1 MNTPYEGHTFDPNSE
16 ISKHNKPYPFLV
28 NVNTLE
34 LFPGDRVDL
43 LDPNNPR
50 REPGLRAMEPDEWDA
65 FRTLTAEQFRQYL
78 WGKVNIRGNT
88 GPQHYYEQP
97 QAPKQ
102 EVTESFDLDDP
113 NETVAG
119 NLPPNVV
126 IAKPRASLN
135 VALGAIRA
143 DAPDKVDLPDPAE
156 PAPVP
161 SIAEALDAV
170 EAISDKT
177 ELVTLAGEMGV
188 DLDANAS
195 PAKIKAA
202 VKRKLV
208 AQHNEQL
215 AAAGA

>member
-1 MNTPYEGHTFDPNSE
+1 MKTPYEGHTFDPKAE
-16 ISKHNKPYPFLV
+16 ITKHNQPYPYLV

-50 REPGLRAMEPDEWDA
+50 REAGLRPIEPDEWKAKLTMSEPDFKAYLRSKTQGRDA
-65 FRTLTAEQFRQYL
+65 
-78 WGKVNIRGNT
+78 
-88 GPQHYYEQP
+88 GPVHYYQQP
-97 QAPKQ
+97 EPTQQ

-135 VALGAIRA
+135 VAMGVIRA
-143 DAPDKVDLPDPAE
+143 DAPEVVEVPQE
-156 PAPVP
+156 PTVVP
-161 SIAEALDAV
+161 SINEALDAV

-188 DLDANAS
+188 DLEANAS
-195 PAKIKAA
+195 AAKIKAA

-208 AQHNEQL
+208 AQHNDQL